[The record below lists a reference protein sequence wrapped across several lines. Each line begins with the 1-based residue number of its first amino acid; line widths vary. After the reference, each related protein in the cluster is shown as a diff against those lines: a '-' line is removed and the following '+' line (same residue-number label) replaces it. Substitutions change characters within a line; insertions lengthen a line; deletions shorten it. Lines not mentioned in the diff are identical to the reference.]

1 MALLEII
8 PKALDDTT
16 PPAIAKT
23 YYLKDRP
30 TEGLHLPGN
39 VKTLWIWTT
48 IGRFLGGR
56 TYLDQPLHLTQ
67 RLD

>member
-8 PKALDDTT
+8 LKALNDTIA
-16 PPAIAKT
+16 PAIAKT

-30 TEGLHLPGN
+30 TEGLHLPEN

-48 IGRFLGGR
+48 IERFLGWR
-56 TYLDQPLHLTQ
+56 MYLDQPLHLTQ